1 VREFQN
7 MTCPVWIN
15 PKSWIKTVEL
25 PKVKSHLKMALNLKD
40 NGSMDSETV
49 KESKNGQMVQDMT
62 AHGVTIKPMAKVNLS
77 MLMEISTKD
86 GG

>member
-1 VREFQN
+1 